1 MTTTANPSN
10 SMGTP
15 AASAA
20 KAPVSTTTALPDS
33 DVGSGLLAPLVE
45 LRNIVKIFPG
55 VRANDGVSFTVNRH
69 EVHGLLGENGAG
81 KSTLMSILYGL
92 YQPEEGTIFRSG
104 VKVTIP
110 SPKAAL
116 AAGVAIVQQHFA
128 LVPTLSVSD
137 NVILG
142 DERGRWIKRRQ
153 VDARVSELSNRYQL
167 DLTPEQIVGTLSIG
181 QRQRV
186 EILKCLYRDPEV
198 LVFDEPTTVL
208 TPGEVEQLFSTI
220 GVLRSEGRGIVLITH
235 KLDELMTIADRVTVL
250 RNGRTIGTVATGD
263 VDGAELARMMV
274 GREVRLRSAISSGR
288 SSDAN
293 TALEHVASRVEANAP
308 VVFEVR
314 DLSLRE
320 AGVDRLSGVNLTVRK
335 GEIVGLAGVEGN
347 GQRELVAVIAGLV
360 VETSGS
366 VLVKGE
372 SVSATS
378 PLQRSNAGLRVV
390 TEDRHSTG
398 CVLDMTVGENLL
410 SDRIG
415 DAPYSRRGIINT
427 KVCERAAQ
435 ELVDQY
441 RVKTPTVGTE
451 MRSLSGGNQQRAIL
465 ARELSG
471 PLNVLVAS
479 QPTRGLDVGAIEEVT
494 ERILSARDGG
504 AGVLLISS
512 DLGEL
517 LSLCDRVAVLYRGSI
532 VGEMSVAH
540 ATYETLGALMAGLA
554 PLSAGVTSAS
564 VVPAPGAAA
573 SVAAAVPADSD
584 SAGGTQ

>member
-1 MTTTANPSN
+1 MTTTGNPSN
-10 SMGTP
+10 SSGASSVSVAKTPLSVAMGSP
-15 AASAA
+15 
-20 KAPVSTTTALPDS
+20 L
-33 DVGSGLLAPLVE
+33 VGSDPGSDYGGLVPLVE
-45 LRNIVKIFPG
+45 LRDIVKIFPG
-55 VRANDGVSFTVNRH
+55 VRANDGVSFTVKSH

-92 YQPEEGTIFRSG
+92 YQPEEGTIFRNG
-104 VKVTIP
+104 VEVTIP

-153 VDARVSELSNRYQL
+153 VDARVRELSNRYQL
-167 DLTPEQIVGTLSIG
+167 DLAPEQIVGTLSIG

-186 EILKCLYRDPEV
+186 EILKCLYRDPQV

-208 TPGEVEQLFSTI
+208 TPGEVEQLFATI
-220 GVLRSEGRGIVLITH
+220 GMLRSEGRGIVLITH
-235 KLDELMTIADRVTVL
+235 KLDELMSVADRVTVL
-250 RNGRTIGTVATGD
+250 RNGRTIGTVATSE

-314 DLSLRE
+314 GLSLRE
-320 AGVDRLSGVNLTVRK
+320 AGVDRLSGVNLTVRR

-347 GQRELVAVIAGLV
+347 GQRELVAVIAGLAAQ
-360 VETSGS
+360 TSGS

-372 SVSATS
+372 SVSALG

-415 DAPYSRRGIINT
+415 DAPYSRNGIINT

-435 ELVDQY
+435 DLVDQY

-471 PLNVLVAS
+471 PLTVLVAS

-494 ERILSARDGG
+494 ERMLSARDAG

-532 VGEMSVAH
+532 VGEMGVAQ
-540 ATYETLGALMAGLA
+540 ASYETLGALMAGLA
-554 PLSAGVTSAS
+554 PQGV
-564 VVPAPGAAA
+564 
-573 SVAAAVPADSD
+573 
-584 SAGGTQ
+584 AGGKQ